1 MGQHVPRREEGLGTE
16 CVLGVP
22 VATME
27 GRSFQ
32 ETLVRLPIRLR
43 GFGLRSFADTA
54 NTAFIGGVELAL
66 GREEMVMQVM
76 ALSVTGVCLYGW
88 GGDCTMYMLLV

>member
-1 MGQHVPRREEGLGTE
+1 MSLCYPLDILPVAVLLNTVAWSVLEQAVGQHVPRQEEGLDTE

-32 ETLVRLPIRLR
+32 ETLVHLPIRLR

-54 NTAFIGGVELAL
+54 NTAQWFRPV
-66 GREEMVMQVM
+66 
-76 ALSVTGVCLYGW
+76 
-88 GGDCTMYMLLV
+88 

>member
-1 MGQHVPRREEGLGTE
+1 MLEQAVGQHVPRREEGLGTE

-32 ETLVRLPIRLR
+32 QTLVHLPIRLWS
-43 GFGLRSFADTA
+43 FGLRSFADTA
-54 NTAFIGGVELAL
+54 NTAFIGGVELAR
-66 GREEMVMQVM
+66 GVEEVEGEG
-76 ALSVTGVCLYGW
+76 SWWRT
-88 GGDCTMYMLLV
+88 LLDTDRTSINQ